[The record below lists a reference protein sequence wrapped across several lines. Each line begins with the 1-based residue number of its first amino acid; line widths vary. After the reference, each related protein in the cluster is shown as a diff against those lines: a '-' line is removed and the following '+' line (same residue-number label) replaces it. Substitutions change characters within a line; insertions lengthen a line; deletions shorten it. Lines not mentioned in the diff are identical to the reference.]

1 MKKYALFVYE
11 CRVPAVDRHCRKW
24 RQIKKSGDR
33 FSQMANLRK
42 STFFLRNIS
51 LNDIKRS
58 VYQPVFG
65 SLDSID
71 FHDVSDNAVINGACR
86 LLQSSMLP

>member
-1 MKKYALFVYE
+1 LKYCNTFSGFPLSIAIVANGDKLKNLATDFL
-11 CRVPAVDRHCRKW
+11 KW
-24 RQIKKSGDR
+24 RICE
-33 FSQMANLRK
+33 NPH
-42 STFFLRNIS
+42 FFLRNIS